1 MSEVSQFL
9 MQLVNGINAGSIY
22 ALIALGY
29 TMVYGIAKLI
39 NFAHGDII
47 MVGAYVCLFA
57 ISSFNLPIWLAIILS
72 IIVCALL
79 GIVVEKI
86 AYKPLRSASRI
97 SLLITAIGVS
107 YFLQSL
113 FQLLFSA
120 NPRPFPTI
128 INLPALSIG
137 SISISAPYYITFI
150 VSVILM
156 SILHLF
162 VQKTKIGKAMRAVSE
177 DSQAAQLMGINID
190 KTISITF
197 AIGSALAAVAGIL
210 YCSSYP
216 MVNPYLGSLPGI
228 KAFIA
233 AVLGGIGSIP
243 GAVLGGFILGIIEAL
258 TKAYISS
265 QLSDAIVFTVLIIML
280 VFKPSGIL
288 GKNVKEKV

>member
-1 MSEVSQFL
+1 MSILNQFI
-9 MQLVNGINAGSIY
+9 MQIFNGINIGSIY

-47 MVGAYVCLFA
+47 MVGAYVCYFM
-57 ISSFNLPIWLAIILS
+57 IKTFNLPVYVAILISIVTCIIL
-72 IIVCALL
+72 
-79 GIVVEKI
+79 GITIERV

-97 SLLITAIGVS
+97 TLLITAIGMS
-107 YFLQSL
+107 YLLQSS
-113 FQLLFSA
+113 FQLMFTS
-120 NPRPFPTI
+120 NPRPYPAI
-128 INLPALSIG
+128 IDLPALKLG
-137 SISISAPYYITFI
+137 NLTISSNYYITFV

-156 SILHLF
+156 VLLNVFI
-162 VQKTKIGKAMRAVSE
+162 QKTKTGKAMRAVSE
-177 DSQAAQLMGINID
+177 DQGAAMLMGIDIN

-197 AIGSALAAVAGIL
+197 AIGSGLAAIAGIL
-210 YCSSYP
+210 YCASYP
-216 MVNPYLGSLPGI
+216 VVSPYIGSLPGI

-243 GAVLGGFILGIIEAL
+243 GAVLGAFILGMIETF

-265 QLSDAIVFTVLIIML
+265 QLSDAIVFIVLILML
-280 VFKPSGIL
+280 VFKPQGIL

>member
-47 MVGAYVCLFA
+47 MVGAYICLFA

>member
-9 MQLVNGINAGSIY
+9 MQLVNGVNAGSIY

-57 ISSFNLPIWLAIILS
+57 ISSFNLPVWLAIILS

-79 GIVVEKI
+79 GIVVEKV

-128 INLPALSIG
+128 INLPALTIG

-156 SILHLF
+156 SVLHLF
-162 VQKTKIGKAMRAVSE
+162 VQKTKVGKAMRAVSE

-197 AIGSALAAVAGIL
+197 AVGSALAAVAGIL

>member
-57 ISSFNLPIWLAIILS
+57 ISSFNLPVWLAIILS

-79 GIVVEKI
+79 GIVVEKV

-128 INLPALSIG
+128 INLPALTIG

-156 SILHLF
+156 SVLHLF
-162 VQKTKIGKAMRAVSE
+162 VQKTKVGKAMRAVSE

-197 AIGSALAAVAGIL
+197 AVGSALAAVAGIL

>member
-1 MSEVSQFL
+1 MSGFSQFL

-47 MVGAYVCLFA
+47 MVGAYICLFA
-57 ISSFNLPIWLAIILS
+57 ISTFKLPVWLAIIVS
-72 IIVCALL
+72 IVLCALL

-107 YFLQSL
+107 YLLQSL
-113 FQLLFSA
+113 FQLLFTA

-128 INLPALSIG
+128 ISLPPLMLG

-156 SILHLF
+156 TVLHLF

-197 AIGSALAAVAGIL
+197 ALGSALAAVAGIL

-265 QLSDAIVFTVLIIML
+265 QLSDAIVFTVLIVML

>member
-1 MSEVSQFL
+1 MSGFSQFL

-57 ISSFNLPIWLAIILS
+57 ISTFQLPVWLAIVLS
-72 IIVCALL
+72 IVVCALL
-79 GIVVEKI
+79 GIVVEKV

-107 YFLQSL
+107 YLLQSL

-128 INLPALSIG
+128 IKLPPLVLG
-137 SISISAPYYITFI
+137 SIAISAPYYITFI

-156 SILHLF
+156 TVLHLF

-177 DSQAAQLMGINID
+177 DAQAAQLMGINID
-190 KTISITF
+190 RTISITF
-197 AIGSALAAVAGIL
+197 ALGSALAAVAGIL

>member
-1 MSEVSQFL
+1 MSILNQFI
-9 MQLVNGINAGSIY
+9 MQIFNGINIGSIY

-47 MVGAYVCLFA
+47 MVGAYVCYFM
-57 ISSFNLPIWLAIILS
+57 IKTFNLPVYVAILISIVTCIIL
-72 IIVCALL
+72 
-79 GIVVEKI
+79 GITIERV

-97 SLLITAIGVS
+97 TLLITAIGMS
-107 YFLQSL
+107 YLLQSS
-113 FQLLFSA
+113 FQLMFTS
-120 NPRPFPTI
+120 NPRPYPAI
-128 INLPALSIG
+128 IALPALKLG
-137 SISISAPYYITFI
+137 NLTISSNYYITFV

-156 SILHLF
+156 VLLNVFI
-162 VQKTKIGKAMRAVSE
+162 QKTKTGKAMRAVSE
-177 DSQAAQLMGINID
+177 DQGAAMLMGIDIN

-197 AIGSALAAVAGIL
+197 AIGSGLAAIAGIL
-210 YCSSYP
+210 YCASYP
-216 MVNPYLGSLPGI
+216 VVSPYIGSLPGI

-243 GAVLGGFILGIIEAL
+243 GAVLGAFILGMIETF

-265 QLSDAIVFTVLIIML
+265 QLSDAIVFIVLILML
-280 VFKPSGIL
+280 VFKPQGIL

>member
-1 MSEVSQFL
+1 MSGFSQFL

-47 MVGAYVCLFA
+47 MVGAYICLFA
-57 ISSFNLPIWLAIILS
+57 ISTFKLPVWLAIIIS
-72 IIVCALL
+72 IVLCALL
-79 GIVVEKI
+79 GIVVEKV

-107 YFLQSL
+107 YLLQSL
-113 FQLLFSA
+113 FQLLFTA

-128 INLPALSIG
+128 INLPPLMLG

-156 SILHLF
+156 TILHLF

-177 DSQAAQLMGINID
+177 DSQAAQLMGININR
-190 KTISITF
+190 TISITF
-197 AIGSALAAVAGIL
+197 ALGSALAAVAGIL